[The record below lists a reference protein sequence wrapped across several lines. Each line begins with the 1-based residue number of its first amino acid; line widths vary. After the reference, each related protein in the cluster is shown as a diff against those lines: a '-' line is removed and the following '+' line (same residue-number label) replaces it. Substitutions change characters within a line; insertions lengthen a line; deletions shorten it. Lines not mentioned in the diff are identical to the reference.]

1 MNNNWKHIELLK
13 TTSSEVSCNN
23 LIVSR
28 SSKWTQLE
36 KSSGENF
43 HNPPKNRR
51 RTCLSH
57 HNKIS
62 TLQINKDICN
72 NCGKFGHLF
81 RHCKNPI
88 VSFGCVLFRIN
99 NNVREYLMIC
109 RKDTLG
115 YIDFIRGKYNLQDYE
130 YITNMFKQ
138 MTNLEKKKIMEN
150 DFDTLWIN
158 LWQNTQTSS
167 TPLYRSEEEISR
179 SKFNKLKCEKMQTL
193 IDNSNKEFTWEFP
206 EWGFPKGRRNYLEGE
221 YECAVRE
228 TVEETGFITDHM
240 IRIKNILPFEEVF
253 IGSNYKNYKHKYYLM
268 YTEYDHLTNMENF
281 DDSEVS
287 MMAWKTYADC
297 INSIRHYNV
306 EKINMITRID
316 NTLQKYWHM

>member
-1 MNNNWKHIELLK
+1 MNNNWKHIELLQ
-13 TTSSEVSCNN
+13 TTNINENQDLCNFA
-23 LIVSR
+23 SR
-28 SSKWTQLE
+28 SSKWRQPDI
-36 KSSGENF
+36 
-43 HNPPKNRR
+43 PPKNRR
-51 RTCLSH
+51 RTCMTH
-57 HNKIS
+57 HNKRP

-115 YIDFIRGKYNLQDYE
+115 YIDFIRGKYVLQDYE

-138 MTNLEKKKIMEN
+138 MTNLEKKSIMEN
-150 DFDTLWIN
+150 DFDTLWLN
-158 LWQNTQTSS
+158 LWQNTHTSS
-167 TPLYRSEEEISR
+167 TSLYRSEEEISR
-179 SKFNKLKCEKMQTL
+179 SKFNKLKCDKMQTI
-193 IDNSNKEFTWEFP
+193 IDNSNREDTWEIP

-228 TVEETGFITDHM
+228 TVEETGFVTDHM

-268 YTEYDHLTNMENF
+268 YTEYDILTDMVHF

-287 MMAWKTYADC
+287 KMEWKTYDDC
-297 INSIRHYNV
+297 INSIRHYNI
-306 EKINMITRID
+306 EKCNMITRID
-316 NTLQKYWHM
+316 NTLQKYWHL

>member
-1 MNNNWKHIELLK
+1 MNNNWKHIELFK
-13 TTSSEVSCNN
+13 TANTQEIDENINVASQPNKWRQSDTQ
-23 LIVSR
+23 SR
-28 SSKWTQLE
+28 
-36 KSSGENF
+36 
-43 HNPPKNRR
+43 NRR
-51 RTCLSH
+51 RNSMTQ
-57 HNKIS
+57 HNKRP

-115 YIDFIRGKYNLQDYE
+115 YIDFIRGKYVLQDYE

-138 MTNLEKKKIMEN
+138 MTNLEKKSIMEN
-150 DFDTLWIN
+150 DFDTLWLN
-158 LWQNTQTSS
+158 LWQNTHTSS
-167 TPLYRSEEEISR
+167 TSLYRSEEEISR
-179 SKFNKLKCEKMQTL
+179 SKFNKLKCDKMQTI
-193 IDNSNKEFTWEFP
+193 IDNSNREDTWEIP

-228 TVEETGFITDHM
+228 TVEETGFVTDHM

-268 YTEYDHLTNMENF
+268 YTEYDILTDMVHF

-287 MMAWKTYADC
+287 KMEWKTYDDC
-297 INSIRHYNV
+297 INSIRHYNI
-306 EKINMITRID
+306 EKCNMITRID
-316 NTLQKYWHM
+316 NTLQTYWHL